1 MNHTKYDFG
10 LCPQG
15 TNAVVAVISYTGYD
29 MEDAM
34 IMNKGSY
41 ERGLGHGLYI
51 KATSRSSMKEQT
63 DQHLLRNLDS
73 ECSTLRNLKCN
84 NELELILLNKVS
96 ILMVCRQSEKN

>member
-29 MEDAM
+29 IEDAM

-41 ERGLGHGLYI
+41 ERGLGHGVVYKSYI
-51 KATSRSSMKEQT
+51 KELNEGTNGPTSA
-63 DQHLLRNLDS
+63 
-73 ECSTLRNLKCN
+73 
-84 NELELILLNKVS
+84 
-96 ILMVCRQSEKN
+96 